1 MEYEVLFAVQLEA
14 ENKQELYNKAERIS
28 KSMNMYL
35 KEPVTSKGYIELTDN
50 IIKGVIYE

>member
-1 MEYEVLFAVQLEA
+1 MEYEVLFAVHLEA

-50 IIKGVIYE
+50 IIKGVKYE

>member
-50 IIKGVIYE
+50 IIEGVKYE

>member
-1 MEYEVLFAVQLEA
+1 MKYEVLFAVQLEA

-50 IIKGVIYE
+50 IIKGVKYE

>member
-14 ENKQELYNKAERIS
+14 ENKQELYNKAERIN

-50 IIKGVIYE
+50 IIKGVKYE

>member
-28 KSMNMYL
+28 KSINMYL
-35 KEPVTSKGYIELTDN
+35 KEPVTSKGYIKLTDN
-50 IIKGVIYE
+50 IIKGVKYE

>member
-28 KSMNMYL
+28 KSMNMYFVL
-35 KEPVTSKGYIELTDN
+35 NNSIEN
-50 IIKGVIYE
+50 IQ

>member
-1 MEYEVLFAVQLEA
+1 MEYEVLFAIQLEA
-14 ENKQELYNKAERIS
+14 ENKQELYNKAEKIS

-50 IIKGVIYE
+50 IIEGVKYE

>member
-50 IIKGVIYE
+50 IINGVKYE